1 MAVLLGTYSSCVS
14 LGMSRN
20 LAVDGPFVKQY
31 DLPFEFSTGFSFKA
45 AWMEKVLSDSNDTS
59 AGADICHSCFPVRSL
74 VKRLKTSDDDSATT
88 AERRIKPEGGSYCF
102 AGIER

>member
-14 LGMSRN
+14 LGVSRN

-31 DLPFEFSTGFSFKA
+31 DLPFEFSIGFSFKA

-59 AGADICHSCFPVRSL
+59 AGADICHSCFPL
-74 VKRLKTSDDDSATT
+74 VKRLKPSDDDSATT